1 MASTLMNHDVY
12 IWERGLGSLVK
23 ILEGPKEELGA
34 VEVNYKFDLHIRM
47 TANINAVASYT
58 SIRRSNRC

>member
-34 VEVNYKFDLHIRM
+34 VEVSRWNVL
-47 TANINAVASYT
+47 
-58 SIRRSNRC
+58 